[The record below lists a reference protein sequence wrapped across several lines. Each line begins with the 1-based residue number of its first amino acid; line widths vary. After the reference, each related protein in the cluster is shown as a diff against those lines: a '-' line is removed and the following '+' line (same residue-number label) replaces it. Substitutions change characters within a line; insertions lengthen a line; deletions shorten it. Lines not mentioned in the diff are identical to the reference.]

1 MTVFGSW
8 ESYLYP
14 PPDHGTLRNKPGLR
28 DPDKLRR
35 FEYAAVQARQ
45 FELMNGVASVDKTF
59 DAAHVRQIHAYLFQ
73 DVFEWAGEYRRVNMS
88 KGGSPGGFADV
99 GAGQI
104 DRYLGD
110 MSRLVQG
117 ADWARLDRSGFGQA
131 AADVFAHLNQAHPFR
146 EGNGRT
152 SKIFMEHVA
161 EQSEFTLD
169 YARVS
174 PLEWN
179 NASAM
184 SAPDLG
190 SYPVFPE
197 SLVPVFTKIAVE
209 RTSAPASAEAGA
221 ERARGRNPNIAY
233 APGRGPAG
241 SPSAAVAKPYIP
253 RGVAR
258 GKDQGMER

>member
-1 MTVFGSW
+1 MAAFDSW

-14 PPDHGTLRNKPGLR
+14 PPDQGTLRNKEGLR
-28 DPDKLRR
+28 DPDMLRR

-45 FELMNGVASVDKTF
+45 FEVMAGVASVDKTF
-59 DAAHVRQIHAYLFQ
+59 DAGHVRQIHAHLFQ
-73 DVFEWAGEYRRVNMS
+73 DVFDWAGEYRRVNMS

-99 GAGQI
+99 GSNQI

-110 MSRLVQG
+110 VSRLVQG
-117 ADWARLDRSGFGQA
+117 TEWAKLDRVEFGQA
-131 AADVFAHLNQAHPFR
+131 AANVFAHLNQAHPFR

-152 SKIFMEHVA
+152 SKVFMEHVA
-161 EQSEFTLD
+161 QRSAFTLD

-184 SAPDLG
+184 SAPDLCG
-190 SYPVFPE
+190 YPVFPE

-209 RTSAPASAEAGA
+209 RAPASASSEAGA
-221 ERARGRNPNIAY
+221 ERVRVRNPNIAY

-241 SPSAAVAKPYIP
+241 SLSQGLSKSHVS